1 MCLRITLNRFELLM
15 IRKLYAILAFFFLIA
30 NVSVYCQNTKSRTQ
44 PTKSSK
50 SSSTQSKPKAV
61 KATNNPKTYRTNRQW
76 KTNSHFGMLSS
87 FPTKT
92 KKSSSQKFDHFTE
105 NNVDESAGNE
115 NEKEAGLEKKEKQSF
130 WKRLKLFKKE

>member
-1 MCLRITLNRFELLM
+1 M

-50 SSSTQSKPKAV
+50 SSSTQSKPKVV
-61 KATNNPKTYRTNRQW
+61 KATNNPKTYRSNRQW
-76 KTNSHFGMLSS
+76 KTNSAFGMFSS

-105 NNVDESAGNE
+105 NNVDELAGTE

>member
-1 MCLRITLNRFELLM
+1 M

-30 NVSVYCQNTKSRTQ
+30 DVSVYCQNTKSRTQ
-44 PTKSSK
+44 PKKSSK
-50 SSSTQSKPKAV
+50 SSSTQSKPKVV

-76 KTNSHFGMLSS
+76 KTNSPLGMFSS

-105 NNVDESAGNE
+105 NNLDELAETE

>member
-1 MCLRITLNRFELLM
+1 M

-30 NVSVYCQNTKSRTQ
+30 NVSVYCQNTKSKTQ
-44 PTKSSK
+44 PTKYSK
-50 SSSTQSKPKAV
+50 SSSTQSKPKVV

-76 KTNSHFGMLSS
+76 KTNSPFGMFIS
-87 FPTKT
+87 FPTKI
-92 KKSSSQKFDHFTE
+92 KKSSSQKFDYFTK
-105 NNVDESAGNE
+105 NNPDELAGIE

>member
-1 MCLRITLNRFELLM
+1 M

-50 SSSTQSKPKAV
+50 SSSTQFKPKVV

-76 KTNSHFGMLSS
+76 KTKSSLGMFSS

-92 KKSSSQKFDHFTE
+92 KKSSSQKFENFTDT
-105 NNVDESAGNE
+105 NADESSGIE

>member
-1 MCLRITLNRFELLM
+1 M
-15 IRKLYAILAFFFLIA
+15 IRKLYVILAFFFLIA

-50 SSSTQSKPKAV
+50 SSSTQSKPKVV
-61 KATNNPKTYRTNRQW
+61 KATNNPKTYRSNRQW
-76 KTNSHFGMLSS
+76 KTNSAFGMFSS

-105 NNVDESAGNE
+105 NNPDESAGTG

>member
-1 MCLRITLNRFELLM
+1 MCDWFDLKGITSF
-15 IRKLYAILAFFFLIA
+15 AIYVL
-30 NVSVYCQNTKSRTQ
+30 TRTQ

-50 SSSTQSKPKAV
+50 SSSTQSKPKLV

-76 KTNSHFGMLSS
+76 KTNSPFGMFSS

-105 NNVDESAGNE
+105 NNPDESAGTE
-115 NEKEAGLEKKEKQSF
+115 NEKEAGLEKKENQSF

>member
-15 IRKLYAILAFFFLIA
+15 IRKLYVILAFFFLIA

-50 SSSTQSKPKAV
+50 SSSTQSKPKVV
-61 KATNNPKTYRTNRQW
+61 KATNNPKIYRTNRQW
-76 KTNSHFGMLSS
+76 KTNSPLGMFSS
-87 FPTKT
+87 FPAKT
-92 KKSSSQKFDHFTE
+92 KKSSSHKFDHFTE
-105 NNVDESAGNE
+105 NNLDESAGTE

>member
-1 MCLRITLNRFELLM
+1 M
-15 IRKLYAILAFFFLIA
+15 IRKLYVILALFYLIA

-50 SSSTQSKPKAV
+50 SSSTQSKPKVV
-61 KATNNPKTYRTNRQW
+61 KATNNPKTYHTNRQW
-76 KTNSHFGMLSS
+76 KTNSPFGMFSS

-92 KKSSSQKFDHFTE
+92 KKPSSQKFDHFTE
-105 NNVDESAGNE
+105 NNVDELAGTE

-130 WKRLKLFKKE
+130 GKG

>member
-1 MCLRITLNRFELLM
+1 M
-15 IRKLYAILAFFFLIA
+15 IRKLYVIIAFFFLIA

-50 SSSTQSKPKAV
+50 SSSTQSKHKVV

-76 KTNSHFGMLSS
+76 KTNSSFGMFSS

-92 KKSSSQKFDHFTE
+92 KKSSSQKLDYFTK
-105 NNVDESAGNE
+105 NNPDESAGTDI
-115 NEKEAGLEKKEKQSF
+115 EKEAGLEKKEKQSF

>member
-1 MCLRITLNRFELLM
+1 M
-15 IRKLYAILAFFFLIA
+15 IRKLYVILAFFFLIA

-44 PTKSSK
+44 PIKSSK
-50 SSSTQSKPKAV
+50 SSSTQSKPKVV

-76 KTNSHFGMLSS
+76 KTNSSFGMFSS

-105 NNVDESAGNE
+105 NNLDESAGTE

>member
-1 MCLRITLNRFELLM
+1 M
-15 IRKLYAILAFFFLIA
+15 IRKLYVILAFFFLIA

-50 SSSTQSKPKAV
+50 SSSTQSKPKVV

-76 KTNSHFGMLSS
+76 ETKSSFGMFSS

-105 NNVDESAGNE
+105 NNLDESAGTE

>member
-1 MCLRITLNRFELLM
+1 M
-15 IRKLYAILAFFFLIA
+15 IRKLYVILAFFFLIA
-30 NVSVYCQNTKSRTQ
+30 NVSVYCQKTKSRTQ
-44 PTKSSK
+44 SKKSSK
-50 SSSTQSKPKAV
+50 SSSTQSKPKVV

-76 KTNSHFGMLSS
+76 KTNSPFGMFSS
-87 FPTKT
+87 FPTKK

-105 NNVDESAGNE
+105 NNPDESAETE

>member
-1 MCLRITLNRFELLM
+1 MS
-15 IRKLYAILAFFFLIA
+15 RKLYSIPVLLFLIA
-30 NVSVYCQNTKSRTQ
+30 NVSTYGQNTKTRTH
-44 PTKSSK
+44 SSQAVK
-50 SSSTQSKPKAV
+50 NSSAQSKPKVV
-61 KATNNPKTYRTNRQW
+61 KATSRPKIYRINKQW
-76 KTNSHFGMLSS
+76 KTKSSLGMFSS

-105 NNVDESAGNE
+105 SNIDESSGTE

>member
-1 MCLRITLNRFELLM
+1 M
-15 IRKLYAILAFFFLIA
+15 IRKLYVILAFFFLIA

-50 SSSTQSKPKAV
+50 SSSTQSKPKVV

-76 KTNSHFGMLSS
+76 KTNSTFGMFSS
-87 FPTKT
+87 FPTKK
-92 KKSSSQKFDHFTE
+92 KKSTSKNFDHFTE
-105 NNVDESAGNE
+105 NNLDESAGNE

>member
-1 MCLRITLNRFELLM
+1 M
-15 IRKLYAILAFFFLIA
+15 IRKLYVILAFFFLIA

-50 SSSTQSKPKAV
+50 SSSTQSKPKVV
-61 KATNNPKTYRTNRQW
+61 KATNNPKTYRINRQW
-76 KTNSHFGMLSS
+76 KTNSPFGMFSS

-92 KKSSSQKFDHFTE
+92 KKSSSQNFDHFTE
-105 NNVDESAGNE
+105 HNIDKSAGNE
-115 NEKEAGLEKKEKQSF
+115 NDKEAGLEKKEKHSF

>member
-1 MCLRITLNRFELLM
+1 M
-15 IRKLYAILAFFFLIA
+15 IRKLYVILAFFFLIA

-50 SSSTQSKPKAV
+50 SSSTQSKSKVV
-61 KATNNPKTYRTNRQW
+61 KATNNPKTYRINRQW
-76 KTNSHFGMLSS
+76 KTNSPFGMFSS

-105 NNVDESAGNE
+105 NNLDESAGTE

-130 WKRLKLFKKE
+130 WKRLKLFKKEYPD

>member
-1 MCLRITLNRFELLM
+1 M
-15 IRKLYAILAFFFLIA
+15 IRKLYVILAFFFLIA

-50 SSSTQSKPKAV
+50 SSSTESKPKVV

-76 KTNSHFGMLSS
+76 ETKSSLGMFSS
-87 FPTKT
+87 FPTKI

-105 NNVDESAGNE
+105 NNLDESAGTE

>member
-1 MCLRITLNRFELLM
+1 M
-15 IRKLYAILAFFFLIA
+15 IRKLYVILAFFFLIA

-50 SSSTQSKPKAV
+50 SSSTQSKPKVV

-76 KTNSHFGMLSS
+76 KTNSAFGMFSS
-87 FPTKT
+87 CPTKT

-105 NNVDESAGNE
+105 NNLDESAGTE

>member
-1 MCLRITLNRFELLM
+1 M
-15 IRKLYAILAFFFLIA
+15 IRKLYVILVFFFLIA

-50 SSSTQSKPKAV
+50 SSSTQSKPKVV

-76 KTNSHFGMLSS
+76 KTNSPFGMFSN

-105 NNVDESAGNE
+105 NNVDESSGTE
-115 NEKEAGLEKKEKQSF
+115 KDKEAGLEKKEKQSF

>member
-1 MCLRITLNRFELLM
+1 M
-15 IRKLYAILAFFFLIA
+15 IRKLYIILAFFFLIA

-50 SSSTQSKPKAV
+50 SSSTQSKPKVV
-61 KATNNPKTYRTNRQW
+61 KATSSPKTYRINRQW
-76 KTNSHFGMLSS
+76 KTKSSLGMFNS

-105 NNVDESAGNE
+105 TNIDESSGTE
-115 NEKEAGLEKKEKQSF
+115 NEKDAGLEKKEKQSF